1 MAELLRKCDCTLASE
16 GVAGALQC
24 ACGLRGTSSPF
35 AASRSTLG
43 AETSFGVGAT
53 AAEAAST
60 AAAAAVGKCLKEPY
74 RTQLQNKNHMH
85 VREAVYKQGTV
96 VSRETY
102 DKLKAAFEAC
112 EVAAKKAE

>member
-1 MAELLRKCDCTLASE
+1 MMWRACGISYARYTAEMAELLR
-16 GVAGALQC
+16 
-24 ACGLRGTSSPF
+24 
-35 AASRSTLG
+35 
-43 AETSFGVGAT
+43 
-53 AAEAAST
+53 
-60 AAAAAVGKCLKEPY
+60 KCLKEPY